1 MKRQLTKVFVLF
13 MALALCLPSYCYA
26 VEININGQ
34 SLATD
39 TEPVIENSRVF
50 VPARVI
56 AENLGASVA
65 YNAKDKTVDM
75 DRGDTHIHI
84 TIGSPD
90 LWFSDKEKAG
100 PIMLDAPAFIK
111 NNRTM
116 LPVRAVSELFG
127 MQVDWHAPTQTVLI
141 WENGPSQ
148 VLRIDGNPVG
158 DEVVQRLTK
167 LGMIPS
173 GEYFT
178 EASYMTTTLPP
189 DQEEEGYFVTVRR
202 TNPYDNNLAELVGH
216 YFINFQGTLFMKY
229 NFESDI
235 FEVIC

>member
-1 MKRQLTKVFVLF
+1 MKRRLTKVFVFF
-13 MALALCLPSYCYA
+13 MALAFCLPSYCYA

-34 SLATD
+34 CLATD

-65 YNAKDKTVDM
+65 YNAQDRTVDM

-90 LWFSDKEKAG
+90 LWFSDKEKSG
-100 PIMLDAPAFIK
+100 PISLDTPAFIK

-116 LPVRAVSELFG
+116 LPVRAISELFG
-127 MQVDWHAPTQTVLI
+127 MQVDWDAPTQTVLI
-141 WENGPSQ
+141 WENAPSQ

-167 LGMIPS
+167 MGVIPS
-173 GEYFT
+173 SEYFT
-178 EASYMTTTLPP
+178 EASYMTTTVPP

-202 TNPYDNNLAELVGH
+202 TNPYDNNLVELVGH

-229 NFESDI
+229 NVESDI